1 MKVKRRKVKKY
12 RKFSGEDNGSVNAS
26 SMPASQYVM
35 GLIGVGVLFF
45 VIGYGWEK
53 GKLKA

>member
-1 MKVKRRKVKKY
+1 MKVKRRKVKRY
-12 RKFSGEDNGSVNAS
+12 RNFASNGSETTNAA

>member
-12 RKFSGEDNGSVNAS
+12 RKFSGEDNGNTNAA

>member
-1 MKVKRRKVKKY
+1 MRVRRY
-12 RKFSGEDNGSVNAS
+12 RNLSGENNETPNIA

-53 GKLKA
+53 GKETA